1 MNWGQFWEQPVI
13 SYGGLLF
20 LGACVW
26 VVRLIE
32 RAHAEHREAIRRYE
46 EKYPFGEVK
55 TRYERE
61 YEGNE

>member
-46 EKYPFGEVK
+46 EKYTPDGDDA
-55 TRYERE
+55 
-61 YEGNE
+61 